1 LLHRWKHPSVP
12 NLNDPMNAL
21 TTFPPSRHGVLR
33 FAVTL
38 AIITYVD
45 RVCISQAAPFMQ
57 EDLGLTAGQM
67 GLAFSAFAWAY
78 ALFEIPGGW
87 LGDRIGPRKVL
98 MRVVI
103 LWSVFTAATGFV
115 WNLASLVIARF
126 FFGVGEAG
134 CFPNLTK
141 AFMIWLP
148 DHERTRAQSILWL
161 SARWGGAFTP
171 LLVIWVMSWL
181 SWRNT
186 FALFG
191 SIGMIWAFAFYR
203 SFRDQK
209 SPRILVAR
217 QTLERLPHPPF
228 GQPTHEAPAVECRG
242 APPHLIP
249 LPNGGGEG
257 ARRAGEGVNVADPTG
272 PIQVPWRKLLSS
284 PSVWLLWVQYFCL
297 TYGWFFYVTWL
308 PTYLK
313 ETRGLE
319 LDRNSFMLWLGNV
332 LREVLT
338 PEATRTVMVAA
349 LTGIPL
355 FFGGFGAIVC
365 GLVTPQ
371 LVRLTGSVARTRQTM
386 AVLGF
391 TGASVLLISSSYL
404 EDPLLAM
411 LAMGLASFCNDLTM
425 PGSWSTCMDVGAK
438 YAGTLSGSMNMMGS
452 IGAAVAP
459 LVIGIILDSSGR
471 NWALTFWMSGIIYFL
486 GGLCWLRL
494 DPVTPIEA
502 KA

>member
-1 LLHRWKHPSVP
+1 
-12 NLNDPMNAL
+12 MNTL
-21 TTFPPSRHGVLR
+21 TRRDHVRHGVLR

-38 AIITYVD
+38 AMITYVD

-57 EDLGLTAGQM
+57 KELSLTAGQM

-98 MRVVI
+98 LRVVI
-103 LWSVFTAATGFV
+103 LWSVFTVATGYV
-115 WNLASLVIARF
+115 WNLASLVSVRF
-126 FFGVGEAG
+126 FFGMAEAG

-148 DHERTRAQSILWL
+148 DKERTRAQATLWL

-181 SWRNT
+181 SWRDT
-186 FALFG
+186 FLLFG
-191 SIGMIWAFAFYR
+191 SLGVIWAFFFHC
-203 SFRDQK
+203 SFQDEK
-209 SPRILVAR
+209 FPNNSPAL
-217 QTLERLPHPPF
+217 
-228 GQPTHEAPAVECRG
+228 
-242 APPHLIP
+242 
-249 LPNGGGEG
+249 
-257 ARRAGEGVNVADPTG
+257 RRAGEGSTGGTIANPLIRGQLTAHTSARAAELEPLKVSTENPVNRPH
-272 PIQVPWRKLLSS
+272 IPWRKLLSS
-284 PSVWLLWVQYFCL
+284 RTVWLLWAQYFCL

-319 LDRNSFMLWLGNV
+319 VGQNALLLWLENL
-332 LREVLT
+332 LRQLLT
-338 PEATRTVMVAA
+338 PETTRRILMAA
-349 LTGIPL
+349 LAGIPL
-355 FFGGFGAIVC
+355 FFGGLGAIIC
-365 GLVTPQ
+365 GLATPR
-371 LVRLTGSVARTRQTM
+371 LVRATGSLARTRQTI
-386 AVLGF
+386 ALLGF
-391 TGASVLLISSSYL
+391 TGASVLLVTSSYIS
-404 EDPLLAM
+404 DPLLAI

-452 IGAAVAP
+452 IGAAIAP

-471 NWALTFWMSGIIYFL
+471 NWALTFWISGIIYFL
-486 GGLCWLRL
+486 GGLCWLWL

-502 KA
+502 KEAEKLE

>member
-1 LLHRWKHPSVP
+1 MA
-12 NLNDPMNAL
+12 NQNPMNASSES
-21 TTFPPSRHGVLR
+21 PHVRPAVLR
-33 FAVTL
+33 FAAAL

-45 RVCISQAAPFMQ
+45 RVCISQAAPFIQ
-57 EDLGLTAGQM
+57 EELGITATQM
-67 GLAFSAFAWAY
+67 GLAFSAFALAY
-78 ALFEIPGGW
+78 ALFAIPGGW

-103 LWSVFTAATGFV
+103 LWSVFTAATGYV

-126 FFGVGEAG
+126 FFGMGEAG

-148 DHERTRAQSILWL
+148 NRERTRAQAILWL

-186 FALFG
+186 FVLFG
-191 SIGMIWAFAFYR
+191 LIGVVWAIIFHR
-203 SFRDQK
+203 SFPSNPQNYAHG
-209 SPRILVAR
+209 SSAGPPSHPI
-217 QTLERLPHPPF
+217 TLH
-228 GQPTHEAPAVECRG
+228 
-242 APPHLIP
+242 
-249 LPNGGGEG
+249 
-257 ARRAGEGVNVADPTG
+257 DPSH
-272 PIQVPWRKLLSS
+272 QLHVPWRRLLSS
-284 PSVWLLWVQYFCL
+284 RTVWLLWTQYFCL

-319 LDRNSFMLWLGNV
+319 LDQNAFMLGLGNV
-332 LREVLT
+332 LRDFLT
-338 PEATRTVMVAA
+338 PDVTQRVLVAA
-349 LTGIPL
+349 LAGIPL
-355 FFGGFGAIVC
+355 FFGGVGSIIC
-365 GLVTPQ
+365 GLVTPRVVQ
-371 LVRLTGSVARTRQTM
+371 ATGSVARARRIF

-391 TGASVLLISSSYL
+391 SGAAVLLVSSFYIQ
-404 EDPLLAM
+404 DPLLAM
-411 LAMGLASFCNDLTM
+411 FAMGLASLCNDLTM

-471 NWALTFWMSGIIYFL
+471 NWALTFWISGIIYFL
-486 GGLCWLRL
+486 GGFCWLWL

-502 KA
+502 NEATS